1 MELGGTAPVDNDSTM
16 AETDDDNFEKQ
27 FIHYAMIIIVK
38 IYVFFFLVPKR
49 EKARVIRTH
58 THYKCYGGTFYAN
71 SRTQKFCG

>member
-38 IYVFFFLVPKR
+38 IYVFFFSCAKVR
-49 EKARVIRTH
+49 ESARDTH
-58 THYKCYGGTFYAN
+58 AHAL
-71 SRTQKFCG
+71 